1 MNIRIMLFLL
11 LMGFCGGLIA
21 AAMTFIISYEE
32 FAKHFPNKKGPTQL
46 ALQTAFA
53 TFIFI
58 FSLVLII
65 SIFIINFIN

>member
-1 MNIRIMLFLL
+1 MNIHIMLFFL

-32 FAKHFPNKKGPTQL
+32 FAKHFPNKKGPTEL
-46 ALQTAFA
+46 AFKTALA

-58 FSLVLII
+58 FVLVLLI